1 MIHRAFVLSLFL
13 APALALAL
21 RERASGI
28 VVLVIC
34 WGLSGAL
41 FYLHRR
47 KLLQGWSG
55 STPQSAERSGPL
67 GGLDFYRGVRE
78 RVLQLKHS
86 YEDARL
92 RLVNTNIQLLSVR
105 ELWQALARPGRL
117 EHTVDG
123 ALVYCHRASGFQEVM
138 ILRIERKSRELVGR
152 WLHPGASGSVVESLR
167 WSLGGL
173 GGTAA
178 RAMRNPSS
186 ILVAENSSE
195 LLLTVNGESPAA
207 FREHGAHLVVPLL
220 TPLPRHECLKG
231 GWLYHDDCPVFEL
244 APSEQIRESFP
255 VGEGGLDLHPCISCR
270 HYPLYGLMVVT
281 DRARPAGIRKADQL
295 TLESLSYAVS
305 AVLQNAS
312 LYHELEMGER
322 FRDQILDGMSNGLIT
337 TDDRGRVIFINRRAQ
352 ELLAS
357 SGRSLV
363 GRKLDSLLWVPGVE
377 SPTKAALLG
386 REPSLRWEGRMGLD
400 SESSIP
406 VLLTLAKYRR
416 EEGGLVGVIA
426 VIEDLS
432 AVHLMQ
438 EEIRHLDTLAA
449 IGRFASSMAHEI
461 RNPLG
466 GISAG
471 MDYLAR
477 KGAFDGEDSESVAVI
492 QEEIQRLDGIIR
504 NLFQVARPAR
514 LQKEETAATQTAQR
528 VHRAI
533 KDWAQERGV
542 EIRIESEDALPNY
555 HIDRDQIH
563 QVLFNLLKNAVEVS
577 RPGATVLL
585 KLSKLSHAS
594 PKPVLEEAIAFEV
607 IDQGPG
613 IDREDLPHIFEPFYS
628 KKADGT
634 GLGLFVSH
642 NIVERHGGV
651 LQAFSEPGE
660 GARIRILLPLAPTT
674 IGSQS

>member
-1 MIHRAFVLSLFL
+1 
-13 APALALAL
+13 
-21 RERASGI
+21 
-28 VVLVIC
+28 
-34 WGLSGAL
+34 
-41 FYLHRR
+41 
-47 KLLQGWSG
+47 
-55 STPQSAERSGPL
+55 
-67 GGLDFYRGVRE
+67 
-78 RVLQLKHS
+78 
-86 YEDARL
+86 
-92 RLVNTNIQLLSVR
+92 
-105 ELWQALARPGRL
+105 
-117 EHTVDG
+117 
-123 ALVYCHRASGFQEVM
+123 
-138 ILRIERKSRELVGR
+138 
-152 WLHPGASGSVVESLR
+152 
-167 WSLGGL
+167 
-173 GGTAA
+173 
-178 RAMRNPSS
+178 
-186 ILVAENSSE
+186 
-195 LLLTVNGESPAA
+195 
-207 FREHGAHLVVPLL
+207 
-220 TPLPRHECLKG
+220 
-231 GWLYHDDCPVFEL
+231 
-244 APSEQIRESFP
+244 IRESFP
-255 VGEGGLDLHPCISCR
+255 IGEGGLDLHPCISCR

-352 ELLAS
+352 ELLTS
-357 SGRSLV
+357 SEKQLV
-363 GRKLDSLLWVPGVE
+363 GRKLDSLMWVPGVE
-377 SPTKAALLG
+377 SPSKAALLG
-386 REPSLRWEGRMGLD
+386 REPSLRWEGRMGL
-400 SESSIP
+400 SPESSIP
-406 VLLTLAKYRR
+406 VLVTLAKYRR

-477 KGAFDGEDSESVAVI
+477 KGAFEDEDAESVTVI

-514 LQKEETAATQTAQR
+514 LQKEETSALQTAQR
-528 VHRAI
+528 VHRSI
-533 KDWAQERGV
+533 KDWAQECGV
-542 EIRIESEDALPNY
+542 EIRIESEDLLPSY
-555 HIDRDQIH
+555 RIDRDQIH

-577 RPGATVLL
+577 EPGTTVLL
-585 KLSKLSHAS
+585 KLSKMEHAS
-594 PKPVLEEAIAFEV
+594 TKPELEEAIAFEV

-613 IDREDLPHIFEPFYS
+613 IAREDLPHIFEPFYS

-651 LQAFSEPGE
+651 LQAFSEPAR

>member
-1 MIHRAFVLSLFL
+1 MAAVLFFFHRRHLLANC
-13 APALALAL
+13 APAPADSHDAT
-21 RERASGI
+21 RGH
-28 VVLVIC
+28 
-34 WGLSGAL
+34 G
-41 FYLHRR
+41 F
-47 KLLQGWSG
+47 
-55 STPQSAERSGPL
+55 
-67 GGLDFYRGVRE
+67 LDLYRGLGTDYSR
-78 RVLQLKHS
+78 LKQG

-138 ILRIERKSRELVGR
+138 ILRIERRSRELVGR
-152 WLHPGASGSVVESLR
+152 WLHPGTNGSVVETMR
-167 WSLGGL
+167 WALGGL
-173 GGTAA
+173 GGTVA

-186 ILVAENSSE
+186 LLVEESHAES
-195 LLLTVNGESPAA
+195 LLTVNGECPAG
-207 FREHGAHLVVPLL
+207 FQDHGAHLVVPLL

-255 VGEGGLDLHPCISCR
+255 STERALDLTPCISCR

-312 LYHELEMGER
+312 LYHELEMGES

-337 TDDRGRVIFINRRAQ
+337 TDDRGRVIFSNRRAQ
-352 ELLAS
+352 ELLS
-357 SGRSLV
+357 TSGRTLA
-363 GRKLDSLLWVPGVE
+363 GKKLDSLLWGFPAE
-377 SPTKAALLG
+377 SPAKAALLG
-386 REPSLRWEGRMGLD
+386 GQPNLRWEGRMGL
-400 SESSIP
+400 EEEKSIP

-477 KGAFDGEDSESVAVI
+477 KGTFSLDEAESVAVI

-514 LQKEETAATQTAQR
+514 LQKQETPPLETALR
-528 VHRAI
+528 IHRSI
-533 KDWAQERGV
+533 KDLAEERRV
-542 EIRIESEDALPNY
+542 EIRVECADTLPSY

-563 QVLFNLLKNAVEVS
+563 QVLFNLLKNAIEASEEGSTVVLKVEKAAGS
-577 RPGATVLL
+577 Q
-585 KLSKLSHAS
+585 
-594 PKPVLEEAIAFEV
+594 PKPELEEAIVFEV
-607 IDQGPG
+607 IDTGPG
-613 IDREDLPHIFEPFYS
+613 IEHEDLAHIFEPFFS
-628 KKADGT
+628 KKAEGT

-642 NIVERHGGV
+642 NIVERHGGT
-651 LQAFSEPGE
+651 LQAFSRPGE
-660 GARIRILLPLAPTT
+660 GTCIRVLLPLAPST
-674 IGSQS
+674 IGSHS